1 MNAIWTDGSRIIYL
15 RSMELRA
22 WRHRP
27 VSNPAGRAADTALKG
42 RFGLALA
49 AWPGSGSGLGDART
63 YASSVGRS
71 VHNSIIHVLQPSPHS
86 VQAALASFSHHRH
99 GKIAFFSGY
108 VTSRSPIT
116 YVTRTDVGH
125 SPQRMDLVCNEVNAV
140 KVRPE

>member
-42 RFGLALA
+42 RFGLALGR
-49 AWPGSGSGLGDART
+49 AWVTHART
-63 YASSVGRS
+63 RPRSVGP
-71 VHNSIIHVLQPSPHS
+71 SIHHPCVATVTSLA
-86 VQAALASFSHHRH
+86 VRVALASFSHHRH

-108 VTSRSPIT
+108 VTSRSPIRC
-116 YVTRTDVGH
+116 VTRTDMGGH
-125 SPQRMDLVCNEVNAV
+125 RTWTWYVT
-140 KVRPE
+140 R